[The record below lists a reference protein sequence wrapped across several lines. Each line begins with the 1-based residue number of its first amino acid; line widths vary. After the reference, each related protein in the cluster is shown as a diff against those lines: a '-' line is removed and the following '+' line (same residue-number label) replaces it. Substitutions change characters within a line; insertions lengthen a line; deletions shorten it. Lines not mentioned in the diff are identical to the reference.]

1 MQSKQVQFVG
11 ANIEVGQT
19 HKGLSQSAAQFL
31 SYLCKSKKSV
41 SFDIN
46 SELSV
51 TAEVRHKSPR
61 SFRKQD
67 LNQIDFSAYKKLAE
81 INDKILQKRNIA
93 LNFGGD
99 HSIAVATVEAS
110 LRSNPK
116 THIIWID
123 AHADAN
129 SAEQS
134 FTGSFHGMPV
144 YYLMMNRK
152 NRPACMDWMRSSLH
166 PAQITYVGLRD
177 IDPFE
182 IKLLNDLQIDYF
194 TSDFIRTNGLKKVI
208 DRIQFK
214 NKLFDNIHLSFDIDS
229 LDPKY
234 GLCTGVPALGGLEID
249 DVFHIFETVRESNK
263 LTNFDFVEV
272 NPKLANSQA
281 ELDQIYGLAVQ
292 LIQAAVPAKSQ
303 PSPTHFKEEIYANLS
318 Y

>member
-11 ANIEVGQT
+11 ANIEVGQM
-19 HKGLSQSAAQFL
+19 HKGLSGSAQHFL
-31 SYLCKSKKSV
+31 TYLRKNQKTV
-41 SFDIN
+41 SFDVDPSLN
-46 SELSV
+46 AL
-51 TAEVRHKSPR
+51 AEIRTKSSK
-61 SFRKQD
+61 SFSKQD
-67 LNQIDFSAYKKLAE
+67 LNQIDFSPYKKLSE
-81 INDKILQKRNIA
+81 INDKILTRKNIA
-93 LNFGGD
+93 FNFGGD
-99 HSIAVATVEAS
+99 HSLAVATVESS
-110 LRSNPK
+110 LRANPK
-116 THIIWID
+116 THVIWVD

-152 NRPACMDWMRSSLH
+152 NRPSCMDWMRTSLH

-182 IKLLNDLQIDYF
+182 LKLLSDLQIDYF
-194 TSDFIRTNGLKKVI
+194 TSDFIKTNGLQKVLN
-208 DRIQFK
+208 RIQFK

-234 GLCTGVPALGGLEID
+234 GLCTGVPALSGLEID
-249 DVFHIFETVRESNK
+249 DVMQIFELVRETQK
-263 LTNFDFVEV
+263 LTNFDFVEI

-281 ELDQIYGLAVQ
+281 ELDQVYALAHQLVQ
-292 LIQAAVPAKSQ
+292 TVLPQRMQNK
-303 PSPTHFKEEIYANLS
+303 TYFKEENYANLS